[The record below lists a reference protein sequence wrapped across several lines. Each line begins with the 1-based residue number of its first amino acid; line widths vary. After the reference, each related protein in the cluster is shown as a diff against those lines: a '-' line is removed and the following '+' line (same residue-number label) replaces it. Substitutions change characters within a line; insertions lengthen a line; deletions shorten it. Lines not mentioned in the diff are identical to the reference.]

1 MGILVMMY
9 DARDIMRAMI
19 LGLTPPQHRKL
30 SLQEL
35 KKIGYTENAAKT
47 IYQAGKAQGRD
58 A

>member
-1 MGILVMMY
+1 MMY

-35 KKIGYTENAAKT
+35 KKIGYTDNAAKT
-47 IYQAGKAQGRD
+47 IYQAGRGQKRD